1 MSLKNTLKLKEVAV
15 SSIATAE
22 DTNDTIHVFVEYRG
36 GICPF
41 NVNKCNVADTL
52 LPYGAAGKFSI
63 GERHWMIALLNKM

>member
-1 MSLKNTLKLKEVAV
+1 MNLKTTLKLKEAAV

-22 DTNDTIHVFVEYRG
+22 DTNDTIHVFVEYRV

-52 LPYGAAGKFSI
+52 LSHGAAGKFSI
-63 GERHWMIALLNKM
+63 GKRHWMIALLNKM